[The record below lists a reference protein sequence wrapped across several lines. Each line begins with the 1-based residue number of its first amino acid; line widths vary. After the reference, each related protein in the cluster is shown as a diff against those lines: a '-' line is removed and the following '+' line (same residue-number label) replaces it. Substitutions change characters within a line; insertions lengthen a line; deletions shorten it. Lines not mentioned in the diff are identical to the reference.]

1 MRIRRSNAISPDKNR
16 WWNADEGAV
25 HGVLMPYVWKLERD
39 QFDTFSRFIR
49 LEHLYDPNG
58 PTADEYD
65 DGDAIGMPIENVVAS
80 NVDTVTAAIAATKV
94 RARFMTDDAEWSEQR
109 TATMLEWYC
118 DGLGKLLNVHKHCE
132 FTFKQAAKKGVG
144 VLKVFADAFDRP
156 RVERVMIDNII
167 VDDAECR
174 DGGTPRQLHHR
185 MLNAD
190 PEELKSRFPDKAAEI
205 DLASGRMVSMRRWA
219 GYRQLDDYGVVVVES
234 WRLPI
239 GIKGMEGYRA
249 GRHTIVIDGCDLL
262 DEEWEEDFFP
272 FAMAVWSERDT
283 SFYGI
288 SLAERI
294 AGIQR
299 ALNKR
304 NWQIDRNLDQYAV
317 PTTFVDMPDAAMQVQ
332 SVSRIGTIAVYKG
345 RPPVTVTPQANNPEV
360 YQHREQL
367 KGSAFEES
375 GVSRLAA
382 SAAKPSGIDS
392 GVGLREYRDQTTQ
405 RFAPQELTFEQ
416 LNLDVYVLILWVCKQ
431 LGDDAPEISRPAKFG
446 ERKIRWSDVTR
457 DTLRVSIAAASTLGR
472 TPAGRAQTA
481 LEWAQAGVIS
491 TDEWRRLTKHPDLD
505 HILSLYT
512 QGMESVER
520 DIEAIVF
527 DELTVI
533 PEPFGNLQL
542 MSRMGQMAYLK
553 YRDLNAPTE
562 ILEALR
568 TYTVLAAHLFAQS
581 QAAPAALP
589 AGAELGAGAGSP
601 PPAAP
606 PGLPL
611 PPPQNTQPA
620 AAFAPQAMQLLP
632 SAG

>member
-1 MRIRRSNAISPDKNR
+1 MRIRRSNSISPDKNR
-16 WWNADEGAV
+16 WWNADEGTV
-25 HGVLMPYVWKLERD
+25 NGVLLPYVWKLERD
-39 QFDTFSRFIR
+39 QFATFSRFMR

-58 PTADEYD
+58 PTADEYED
-65 DGDAIGMPIENVVAS
+65 DVDGGIGCAIENVVAS

-94 RARFMTDDAEWSEQR
+94 RARFMTDDGEWSEQR

-118 DGLGKLLNVHKHCE
+118 DGLAKLLDVHKHCS

-144 VLKVFADAFDRP
+144 VLKVFADSFDRV

-174 DGGTPRQLHHR
+174 DGGSPRQMHHR

-190 PEELKSRFPDKAAEI
+190 PEELKARFPEYASQI
-205 DLASGRMVSMRRWA
+205 DLATGRMSDMRRWA
-219 GYRQLDDYGVVVVES
+219 GYRILDNYGVVVVES

-239 GIKGMEGYRA
+239 GVEGMEGYKP

-262 DEEWEEDFFP
+262 DEPWEEDFFP

-317 PTTFVDMPDAAMQVQ
+317 PTTYVDMPDAAMQVQ
-332 SVSRIGTIAVYKG
+332 SISRIGTIAVYKG
-345 RPPVTVTPQANNPEV
+345 RPPVTVTPQANSPEV

-382 SAAKPSGIDS
+382 SAAKPAGIDS

-405 RFAPQELTFEQ
+405 RFAPQEIVFEQ
-416 LNLDVYVLILWVCKQ
+416 LNLDVTILILWVCKG
-431 LGDDAPEISRPAKFG
+431 LGDAAPDITRPAKYG
-446 ERKIRWSDVTR
+446 ERKIRWKDVTR
-457 DTLRVSIAAASTLGR
+457 DTLRVQIAAASTLGR
-472 TPAGRAQTA
+472 SPAGRAQTA

-520 DIEAIVF
+520 DIEAIVY
-527 DELTVI
+527 DELNVI

-542 MSRMGQMAYLK
+542 MSRMGQMAFLK
-553 YRDLNAPTE
+553 YRDLKAPPE
-562 ILEALR
+562 VLEALR

-581 QAAPAALP
+581 QQQPPGALP
-589 AGAELGAGAGSP
+589 AGAELGAGAPPALPPGSP
-601 PPAAP
+601 LPA
-606 PGLPL
+606 
-611 PPPQNTQPA
+611 PQNTQPA